1 MIKTVVFDLDNTL
14 YDYDYCNRIAE
25 IELYRKMKTYFKI
38 DTINAE
44 KLLADAKRNI
54 KKRLG
59 NTAASHNRLLY
70 MQNICEQLNVK
81 PGLYALKLYNAYW
94 DVVLT
99 NMQRYSY
106 VLPLLETL
114 HKKKLVLGIL
124 TDLTAHIQYRKLE
137 ALEISDFFDMIITS
151 EEAGEDKPSDKMF
164 NLLFEKTKNNP
175 DELLM
180 IGDSQE
186 KDIAGAQKHGINTIL
201 YTKHTDIIKEAEKY
215 I

>member
-1 MIKTVVFDLDNTL
+1 MPSSCITHIGMLFSL
-14 YDYDYCNRIAE
+14 
-25 IELYRKMKTYFKI
+25 
-38 DTINAE
+38 
-44 KLLADAKRNI
+44 
-54 KKRLG
+54 
-59 NTAASHNRLLY
+59 
-70 MQNICEQLNVK
+70 ICK
-81 PGLYALKLYNAYW
+81 DIRMFCRCSK
-94 DVVLT
+94 
-99 NMQRYSY
+99 
-106 VLPLLETL
+106 
-114 HKKKLVLGIL
+114 HCIKKKLVLGIL